1 MLRLKGPHTVDQNRS
16 NGPAYGV
23 GALRSSRCR
32 SKYTSAAL
40 NNIIHDE
47 YRAMTSIS
55 LGIMIT
61 SWSMLCDRKSSMSAV
76 VCWEGTSRSP
86 SAFTSSTGECH
97 WSMVAMG
104 EDSTAR
110 RFASS
115 PSIGSPTEDRN
126 VDQLYMPA

>member
-1 MLRLKGPHTVDQNRS
+1 MNLVRNHDYVMVDVVRPQ
-16 NGPAYGV
+16 V
-23 GALRSSRCR
+23 F
-32 SKYTSAAL
+32 
-40 NNIIHDE
+40 DE
-47 YRAMTSIS
+47 FGG
-55 LGIMIT
+55 L
-61 SWSMLCDRKSSMSAV
+61 V
-76 VCWEGTSRSP
+76 EGTSRSS